1 MKTRFAFPLGII
13 LAFAAFG
20 SLATIYNPPAAT
32 SAGVTSFSAGDLS
45 PLFTTSE
52 ATVTTTPALTFTL
65 SDQAAHTVFAGPP
78 GALGGAPTFRTLVA
92 ADIPDLSGTYQSLTT
107 NLDSWAAITR
117 ASGFDI
123 FVATPSGANF
133 ASLLTS
139 ALPVSKGGTGATTLT
154 AHGVVLGN
162 GTNAVAITGAGTAGQ
177 VLASG
182 GASADPTFQDVSA
195 LRRTI
200 TQVAHGFS
208 VGQALIMAGGQDYGL
223 AQANSNGNAAT
234 VGMVS
239 VVIDANNFVLATGG
253 YVSGLSGLSAGASYF
268 LSPTTPGAL
277 TNVEPTAVGQI
288 SKPLFIATSTTAGYL
303 FNMRGVETVT
313 HLTNSAGANNVPVS
327 DGTNLITSSITDDG
341 TVVSGGYGAAR
352 FSFSGAILSI
362 GDLGEIGNG
371 TKIIIDDAAIRL
383 SATGGFFWN
392 GNNIDFG
399 GGGAILYVGDSIP
412 SSAVGGT
419 TTNNNAPANGIGEY
433 VVASVIQGSAVTLT
447 TATPK
452 TVTSISLTAG
462 DWDVTAIGAITGA
475 STGTEFDVA
484 ISANNNSMTGT
495 VLGDSRA
502 QTPTVSLAGADATLM
517 IPSFR
522 VSLASTTTYYLIVQ
536 ETFTLGSPKAYGRIS
551 ARRVR

>member
-92 ADIPDLSGTYQSLTT
+92 TDIPDLSGTYQSLTT
-107 NLDSWAAITR
+107 NLASWAAITR

-313 HLTNSAGANNVPVS
+313 HLTNSAGANIVPVS
-327 DGTNLITSSITDDG
+327 DGTNLIGSRIIDDG
-341 TVVSGGYGAAR
+341 TTVSGGGGTAAFSFIGNTGSSMIGDILGNGNGTALILDDALGNFLLTGNSFKWNGMPFDFTASYIVAGGTGSSR
-352 FSFSGAILSI
+352 AGSFSGVGTATTSFVVTI
-362 GDLGEIGNG
+362 GVTMANN
-371 TKIIIDDAAIRL
+371 TYKVNVTPTAAL
-383 SATGGFFWN
+383 SAAVFY
-392 GNNIDFG
+392 I
-399 GGGAILYVGDSIP
+399 
-412 SSAVGGT
+412 SAKT
-419 TTNNNAPANGIGEY
+419 TT
-433 VVASVIQGSAVTLT
+433 TF
-447 TATPK
+447 
-452 TVTSISLTAG
+452 TVTYLAG
-462 DWDVTAIGAITGA
+462 L
-475 STGTEFDVA
+475 
-484 ISANNNSMTGT
+484 TGT
-495 VLGDSRA
+495 V
-502 QTPTVSLAGADATLM
+502 
-517 IPSFR
+517 
-522 VSLASTTTYYLIVQ
+522 
-536 ETFTLGSPKAYGRIS
+536 TFDWSVFP
-551 ARRVR
+551 